1 MKKEISVSKQT
12 KILIVEDSPSQAAII
27 AAVVRQAGHEAV
39 IYSQLPRGISQILDL
54 EQPDLVLLDL
64 RLLDSAGQ
72 PVADGFQICREIKRR
87 NRELPVI
94 VVSAEGDQD
103 ACEWAV
109 LQGADAYLQK
119 PFVVEDLSEL
129 MKEVLQ
135 VNDKTE
141 IY

>member
-1 MKKEISVSKQT
+1 MSKPT

-27 AAVVRQAGHEAV
+27 ASVVRQAGHEAA
-39 IYSQLPRGISQILDL
+39 IYSQLPRGIGQILEQ

-64 RLLDSAGQ
+64 RLLDAEGQ
-72 PVADGFQICREIKRR
+72 PMADGFQICREIKRR
-87 NRELPVI
+87 KRDLPVI

-119 PFVVEDLSEL
+119 PFAVEDLSGL
-129 MKEVLQ
+129 MDEVLER
-135 VNDKTE
+135 KGK
-141 IY
+141 